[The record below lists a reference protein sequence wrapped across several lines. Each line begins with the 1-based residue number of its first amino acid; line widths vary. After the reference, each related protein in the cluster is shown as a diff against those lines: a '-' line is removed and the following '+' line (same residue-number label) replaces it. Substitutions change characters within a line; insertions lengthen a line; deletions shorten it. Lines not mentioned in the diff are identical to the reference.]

1 MRGKEY
7 PLRAIKHAK
16 TRLAIMRAFMERLKR
31 DRFES
36 ISVAK
41 VCEDAEVAQGTF
53 FNYFPEKIDV
63 LAYYLRLTM
72 AKMIWTDGKKV
83 CRGQIPCEDRGCL
96 LPRYPKSGR
105 TATFPARYF
114 PSCSGRRKGPSG
126 SRYPVWRREWLYPRC
141 EGIEDTADECFGG
154 WLKKCISSAIK
165 SGELPPK
172 ADQSDILVSLTTLM
186 FGTFL
191 SVRFHGCGRRDY
203 HYKRQLHI
211 LWNSMGV
218 KGS

>member
-41 VCEDAEVAQGTF
+41 VCEDAEVAQGTV
-53 FNYFPEKIDV
+53 FNYFPVKIDV

-72 AKMIWTDGKKV
+72 AKMIGTAERKSVAGKYLAKIEAV
-83 CRGQIPCEDRGCL
+83 FSQVSKEWENSNLSCQILSVLLGQTER
-96 LPRYPKSGR
+96 PKWVEISGVEKR
-105 TATFPARYF
+105 MAF
-114 PSCSGRRKGPSG
+114 
-126 SRYPVWRREWLYPRC
+126 PRC
-141 EGIEDTADECFGG
+141 EGIEETADECFGG